1 MIGNQEPLF
10 PPHKDCTTISILHG
24 QIRSFGFMLDMF
36 EGWKTG
42 PMHKVFVLRGTPI
55 LGDETI
61 STSNNLGIKI
71 CGEFWPVIGQTTNAK
86 ITTEG
91 RRRKVNVLLNIF

>member
-1 MIGNQEPLF
+1 
-10 PPHKDCTTISILHG
+10 
-24 QIRSFGFMLDMF
+24 MLDIF

-42 PMHKVFVLRGTPI
+42 PMHKVLVLRGTPI

-61 STSNNLGIKI
+61 STSNNLGIEI

-86 ITTEG
+86 VTTEG
-91 RRRKVNVLLNIF
+91 RRRKVNVLLNIFQDAIIKRRTRQKGPTTMVTLTS